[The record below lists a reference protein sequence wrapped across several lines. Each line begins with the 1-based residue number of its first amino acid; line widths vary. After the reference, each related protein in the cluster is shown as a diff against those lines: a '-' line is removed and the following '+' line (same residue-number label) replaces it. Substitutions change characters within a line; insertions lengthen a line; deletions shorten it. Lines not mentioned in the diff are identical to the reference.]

1 MLGNPSPFPPYLFV
15 FSPPPLSP
23 SLQTFLGI
31 LCFLLPRLLTLISS
45 RHISPRHWYPTV
57 TRAKEEKKENPGKI
71 MASRCILSTGNV
83 MTAGAGVIRKPT
95 LEKSNT
101 ELVNSLR
108 ENFRAASSSTLP
120 LGASPTT
127 AVTSKLAAR
136 LAPEEWTKLGS
147 DRVLYVPMEGG
158 EPHGLSEEREEY
170 DVTGNLSPRRGLLH
184 RLNK

>member
-1 MLGNPSPFPPYLFV
+1 
-15 FSPPPLSP
+15 
-23 SLQTFLGI
+23 
-31 LCFLLPRLLTLISS
+31 
-45 RHISPRHWYPTV
+45 
-57 TRAKEEKKENPGKI
+57 
-71 MASRCILSTGNV
+71 

-108 ENFRAASSSTLP
+108 ENFRAASSSSTLP
-120 LGASPTT
+120 LRTSPTT
-127 AVTSKLAAR
+127 TAKNNPATR

-170 DVTGNLSPRRGLLH
+170 DVTGNLSPLRDLLL
-184 RLNK
+184 RPNK